1 VDADPLLLQG
11 PPHRLVPGSHA
22 HLLVDVCQ
30 VALDGGL
37 GDVQLPGHPAV
48 GEAAR
53 RALRQTDATQFRA
66 SMPAAV
72 IAATEIEPMAKCKM
86 AAITQASR
94 IVTS

>member
-37 GDVQLPGHPAV
+37 GDVQLPGYPAV
-48 GEAAR
+48 GEAAGGEHDY
-53 RALRQTDATQFRA
+53 LRL
-66 SMPAAV
+66 PAAV

-86 AAITQASR
+86 AANTQASR